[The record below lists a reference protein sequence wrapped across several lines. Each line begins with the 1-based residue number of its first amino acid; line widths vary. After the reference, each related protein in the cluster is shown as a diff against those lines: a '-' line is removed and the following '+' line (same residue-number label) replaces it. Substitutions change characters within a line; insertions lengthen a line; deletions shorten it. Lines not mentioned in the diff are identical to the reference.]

1 MKNNDAQ
8 LIQRV
13 LSGDDTAFSAL
24 VRKYQKS
31 VHALA
36 WRKIGDFH
44 IAEDITQ
51 ETFLQAYQKLST
63 LKKPQRFASWLYVI
77 AANYC
82 KMWLRKKHLS
92 TQSLEDTSSAQLEK
106 ATYSG
111 YVIEENERTTAE
123 AQREI
128 VKKLLAKLQESDRTV
143 ITLYYLG
150 GMNYEQIS
158 EFLGVSVSAI
168 KSRLHRARQRLK
180 KEEPMIR
187 EALGNFQ
194 ITPNLTENITREISR
209 LKPIAPSGG
218 EPLVPWAIGVSTLV
232 VVLLMLGIGSQY
244 LSRFQKPYSFDATS
258 EMTVE
263 LIEAPIV
270 LSLESKPDLRT
281 QLGNANTPSKSHAS
295 HRQPNKE
302 KSVVHETLGGL
313 QHSSDLMEDTMQWT
327 QVGEPGILGEVGT
340 LSMTSENTLYT
351 VIGDRSIYKL
361 PAGEEAWQLVNDT
374 FPRQD
379 TGGDIPIAE
388 QDGTLYIIPSNEL
401 YASTDSGKTWH
412 RVGTCPEGY
421 VRELMVTEDALYLC
435 LSGGIFR
442 SDDAGNS
449 WKDISNG
456 LDNRLSEHSGI
467 HSLQMRQ
474 GTLFVK
480 TDLGLYRLEA
490 NTWKH
495 LRLPVDEAVHVGSLA
510 IYEDE
515 MYVMASV
522 NILDFYG
529 APKDIWERLWKG
541 EMRSWWIFRSTDS
554 GDSWTD
560 VTPMN
565 AWNLTGFRPDM
576 TLITTG
582 NTLLAIG
589 NDDGMVVRSVDCGDT
604 WTSMESSG
612 ISPMQFCVR
621 CAVALDGNTF
631 YTGGSSGIHRS
642 TDGGKTWHRFHTGL
656 ESRVDNLVSF
666 VAGPASKGAAA
677 LYANVGKHFVK
688 SNDDGTSW
696 EAVSLEVNPRGSLPQ
711 KQQPEIVQIA
721 KANGVLYAKGIQ
733 RSYET
738 TILQLSPDGNALI
751 PITGAPPSLGSSE
764 LAHKVLAGKR
774 FTFRDERR
782 SGPELRVGF
791 SGVTDALLDDL
802 SKTPDFG
809 ADRFFER
816 LVEVRKDPPL
826 VYELIREGLWG
837 NFAVSDE
844 TFYMEYNYKFFRW
857 KPGDPEW
864 HDTGV
869 EETGELRRE
878 TLWRGFKI
886 AASDGTVYVGKRD
899 GHLLQS
905 LDGGDTWNDVT
916 PNLPFSIEHFNEI
929 VFAGSTVYI
938 ATDKGVFYLKDG
950 VAWNVLVNE
959 TKEPVIIKS
968 LSTTKDSLYGAND
981 EGIYH
986 LQGETDTWKQIAPE
1000 ISGVVTSLV
1009 VEADTFYVGTERQ
1022 GVLCFEPTRR

>member
-8 LIQRV
+8 LIRRV
-13 LSGDDTAFSAL
+13 LEGDDTAFSVL
-24 VRKYQKS
+24 VRKYQRS

-111 YVIEENERTTAE
+111 YVIAENERTTAE

-194 ITPNLTENITREISR
+194 ITPNLTENIMREISR

-218 EPLVPWAIGVSTLV
+218 KPLVPWAVGVSTLV
-232 VVLLMLGIGSQY
+232 VVLLMLGVGSQY

-270 LSLESKPDLRT
+270 LNLESKPDVRT
-281 QLGNANTPSKSHAS
+281 QFGNVNTPSKSNTS

-302 KSVVHETLGGL
+302 KSVVHETLGGF
-313 QHSSDLMEDTMQWT
+313 QHSDDLVEDTMKWT

-351 VIGDRSIYKL
+351 VIADRRIYKL
-361 PAGEEAWQLVNDT
+361 TTEQDAWQLVNDT
-374 FPRQD
+374 FLRQG

-388 QDGTLYIIPSNEL
+388 WDGTLYIIPSNEL
-401 YASTDSGKTWH
+401 FASTDGGVTWEF
-412 RVGTCPEGY
+412 VGLCPKGY
-421 VRELMVTEDALYLC
+421 TRELMITEDAFYLC

-456 LDNRLSEHSGI
+456 LDDRLAQHSGI
-467 HSLQMRQ
+467 HSLQMHQ

-495 LRLPVDEAVHVGSLA
+495 LRFPVDEAVHVGSVA

-515 MYVMASV
+515 IYVMASV

-541 EMRSWWIFRSTDS
+541 EIRSWWIFRSTDG

-565 AWNLTGFRPDM
+565 AWNLTGFRPDI

-589 NDDGMVVRSVDCGDT
+589 NDDGMVVRSVDCGNT

-666 VAGPASKGAAA
+666 VADQAPNRSAA

-688 SNDDGTSW
+688 STDGGTAW
-696 EAVSLEVNPRGSLPQ
+696 DAVSLEVNAGEPLH
-711 KQQPEIVQIA
+711 KKLQPEIVQIA

-733 RSYET
+733 SSYET

-751 PITGAPPSLGSSE
+751 PVTGAPASLSSSG
-764 LAHKVLAGKR
+764 LAHKVLEGKR

-782 SGPELRVGF
+782 LGPELRVGF
-791 SGVTDALLDDL
+791 SGVADALLDDL
-802 SKTPDFG
+802 SKTADFG
-809 ADRFFER
+809 ADPFFER
-816 LVEVRKDPPL
+816 LVEVQTDPPV

-837 NFAVSDE
+837 SFAVSDE
-844 TFYMEYNYKFFRW
+844 TFYMEYNYKLFRW
-857 KPGDPEW
+857 KPGDPAW

-886 AASDGTVYVGKRD
+886 AASDGAVYVGKRD

-905 LDGGDTWNDVT
+905 LDGGDTWHDVT
-916 PNLPFSIEHFNEI
+916 PNLPFSIEHFKEI
-929 VFAGSTVYI
+929 VFAGSTVYS
-938 ATDKGVFYLKDG
+938 ATDKGVFIQKM
-950 VAWNVLVNE
+950 A
-959 TKEPVIIKS
+959 
-968 LSTTKDSLYGAND
+968 LSGMPLSMRRENLLSS
-981 EGIYH
+981 YH
-986 LQGETDTWKQIAPE
+986 
-1000 ISGVVTSLV
+1000 
-1009 VEADTFYVGTERQ
+1009 
-1022 GVLCFEPTRR
+1022 